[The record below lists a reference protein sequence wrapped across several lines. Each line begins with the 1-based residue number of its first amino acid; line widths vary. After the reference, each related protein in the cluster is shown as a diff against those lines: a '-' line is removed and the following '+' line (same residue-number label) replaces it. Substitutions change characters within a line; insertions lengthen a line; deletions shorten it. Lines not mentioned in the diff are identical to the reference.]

1 MALGGGV
8 VSDLVGFAAATYLRG
23 VPWVVVPTSLLGMV
37 DASLGGKTGADLP
50 QGKNLVGAFYPPKLV
65 LADSRTLNTLPDDEL
80 RSGMAEVVKAGIIGD
95 GTLYVICKSG
105 WETIKANWEEVI
117 RSAMAV
123 KIEVIQD
130 DPFEKGRR
138 AALNLGHTIGHAIE
152 KVSAY
157 RVRHGEAVAIG
168 MVAEARLGEAVGVTE
183 AGFADEIASVLQN
196 LNLPTKLPDYLDRQ
210 NLLDVMRVDK
220 KKSAGQ
226 VRFALPVRIEEVRIG
241 VSIPNLDTIFLQL

>member
-1 MALGGGV
+1 MI
-8 VSDLVGFAAATYLRG
+8 S
-23 VPWVVVPTSLLGMV
+23 
-37 DASLGGKTGADLP
+37 
-50 QGKNLVGAFYPPKLV
+50 
-65 LADSRTLNTLPDDEL
+65 
-80 RSGMAEVVKAGIIGD
+80 
-95 GTLYVICKSG
+95 
-105 WETIKANWEEVI
+105 VI